1 MKKKKIGNL
10 LETMHLIENEEL
22 INKLKN
28 IGSKEKK
35 EILTK
40 VGVLC
45 TPIVI
50 FSLISI
56 ITKNPMYLTGIAF
69 GAAGI
74 GFYTIVKDFIR
85 DMKQM
90 KRIYNNP
97 GSLVNTPKKQNKQ
110 KRKSI
115 DEIEKEYR
123 TVKYSRLIQE
133 TNQSNN
139 KIKTNI
145 IPEIEIEL
153 DEESL
158 EYIGNIITS
167 LKKELDIYYS
177 MYDLPP
183 FIIKD
188 EELEIVIEELQNA
201 YKDKKIYN
209 TLIELIK
216 ITLSNSMIESSED
229 ISINELINSF
239 KYKRNLELSELEIK
253 ALVYK
258 IKHKIKEY
266 KEERFN
272 SYIKSIKNT

>member
-74 GFYTIVKDFIR
+74 GFYTIGKDFIR

-158 EYIGNIITS
+158 EYTGNIITS
-167 LKKELDIYYS
+167 LKKELNIYYS

-188 EELEIVIEELQNA
+188 EELEIVIEELQHA

>member
-1 MKKKKIGNL
+1 MKKKKISNL

-40 VGVLC
+40 LGVLS

-56 ITKNPMYLTGIAF
+56 ITNNPMYLTGIAF

-74 GFYTIVKDFIR
+74 GLYTIGKDFIR
-85 DMKQM
+85 DMKEM
-90 KRIYNNP
+90 RRIYNNP
-97 GSLVNTPKKQNKQ
+97 STLVNPQKKQNKQ
-110 KRKSI
+110 RKSM
-115 DEIEKEYR
+115 DQIEKEYR
-123 TVKYSRLIQE
+123 TVKYSRLIEE
-133 TNQSNN
+133 TNQSN
-139 KIKTNI
+139 KKTNI
-145 IPEIEIEL
+145 MPKIEIEF
-153 DEESL
+153 DEDNL
-158 EYIGNIITS
+158 EYTSDIITA
-167 LKKELDIYYS
+167 LKKELDVYYS

-188 EELEIVIEELQNA
+188 EELEIVIEELKNA
-201 YKDKKIYN
+201 YKDKNIYN

-229 ISINELINSF
+229 ISIDELINSF

>member
-1 MKKKKIGNL
+1 
-10 LETMHLIENEEL
+10 
-22 INKLKN
+22 
-28 IGSKEKK
+28 
-35 EILTK
+35 
-40 VGVLC
+40 
-45 TPIVI
+45 
-50 FSLISI
+50 
-56 ITKNPMYLTGIAF
+56 
-69 GAAGI
+69 
-74 GFYTIVKDFIR
+74 
-85 DMKQM
+85 
-90 KRIYNNP
+90 
-97 GSLVNTPKKQNKQ
+97 
-110 KRKSI
+110 
-115 DEIEKEYR
+115 
-123 TVKYSRLIQE
+123 
-133 TNQSNN
+133 
-139 KIKTNI
+139 
-145 IPEIEIEL
+145 
-153 DEESL
+153 
-158 EYIGNIITS
+158 
-167 LKKELDIYYS
+167 

>member
-1 MKKKKIGNL
+1 M
-10 LETMHLIENEEL
+10 
-22 INKLKN
+22 
-28 IGSKEKK
+28 
-35 EILTK
+35 
-40 VGVLC
+40 C

-158 EYIGNIITS
+158 EYTGNIITS
-167 LKKELDIYYS
+167 LKKELNIYYS

>member
-74 GFYTIVKDFIR
+74 GFYTIGKDFIR